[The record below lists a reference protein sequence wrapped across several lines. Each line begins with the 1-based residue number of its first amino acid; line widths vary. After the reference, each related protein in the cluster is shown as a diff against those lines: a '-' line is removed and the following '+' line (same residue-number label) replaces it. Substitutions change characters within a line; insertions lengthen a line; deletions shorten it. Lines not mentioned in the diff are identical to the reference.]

1 MCSKCCAS
9 ARHQLAT
16 LNYGAYSQI
25 EVGRQRLVN
34 VRFGAHY
41 GLKSDIA
48 PSPRSA
54 IFGLMH
60 RSKDYLFDPPIG
72 NGKARRNDQATQIK
86 LTVLIRRS
94 VTLRT

>member
-1 MCSKCCAS
+1 M
-9 ARHQLAT
+9 
-16 LNYGAYSQI
+16 
-25 EVGRQRLVN
+25 VVD
-34 VRFGAHY
+34 VRFAAHH

-48 PSPRSA
+48 PSPGSA

-94 VTLRT
+94 VTLRTRLQPIIGILGGNEPLLKRHLPVLSRP